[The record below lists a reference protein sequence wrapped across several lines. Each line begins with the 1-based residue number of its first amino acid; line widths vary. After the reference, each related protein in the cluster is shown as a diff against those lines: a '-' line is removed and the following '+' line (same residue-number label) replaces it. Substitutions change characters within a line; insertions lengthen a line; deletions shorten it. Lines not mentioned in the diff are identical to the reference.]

1 MGSSVIDAWIFCAV
15 AAGALVVTFVGA
27 WCWPFRISKGRSVDE
42 VRQHIEDEEARDYAS
57 APR

>member
-1 MGSSVIDAWIFCAV
+1 MIDAWIFCAV